1 MDNVIYGY
9 RSEHGLRVFKVTVLE
24 LQERKEGRVPNA
36 CARRGTG
43 GWLPGRSVGNLDEEG
58 QAGSPVRCTAER
70 PACLFISKQR
80 GGGGRAAIA
89 LAT

>member
-36 CARRGTG
+36 V
-43 GWLPGRSVGNLDEEG
+43 PGR
-58 QAGSPVRCTAER
+58 
-70 PACLFISKQR
+70 
-80 GGGGRAAIA
+80 GRAAGSWPA
-89 LAT
+89 GR